1 MPVPRQLRDVNEI
14 AHRGVEEWWRR
25 DGSVFFASLAIPL
38 ALVMVFEGGGV
49 GGATGSSGQDPS
61 SSGQSPP
68 AFVQRTL
75 RAIPLRG
82 TPPSSTPN
90 LHRVGVL
97 VPKVDILATT
107 ADSNQVRF
115 GLAVYRDLM
124 WATYPAI
131 STDGGAIWRIGG
143 PRFYVA
149 AAQAASVTSSVG
161 TLGSRGA
168 YFWGQGGDVVD
179 VTTNEGARWWT
190 TGFAAGVYKV
200 SDTRGTLRTV
210 ALGNQVK
217 GGAFQA
223 FLYLSTNSGRTWHL
237 RGQLHNVMP

>member
-1 MPVPRQLRDVNEI
+1 MALRVAQVKTRVRVAISTGVRPENAPSDSTARNAPVVYTEPPPC
-14 AHRGVEEWWRR
+14 W
-25 DGSVFFASLAIPL
+25 GS
-38 ALVMVFEGGGV
+38 
-49 GGATGSSGQDPS
+49 
-61 SSGQSPP
+61 
-68 AFVQRTL
+68 R
-75 RAIPLRG
+75 
-82 TPPSSTPN
+82 
-90 LHRVGVL
+90 
-97 VPKVDILATT
+97 PKVDILATT